1 LTDISNVQ
9 DSPVAEND
17 LGVLRDFNEY
27 FSRKLSYILGS
38 LGLTSSLDVVLDG
51 PGRHN
56 FLDESFKEL
65 SQVVCRKVNRIVG

>member
-17 LGVLRDFNEY
+17 LGVLCDFNEY
-27 FSRKLSYILGS
+27 FSRKLPYILGS
-38 LGLTSSLDVVLDG
+38 LGLTSSLDAEFDG
-51 PGRHN
+51 PGRRN

-65 SQVVCRKVNRIVG
+65 SQVICRKVNRIVG